1 MRLSVIVPVYKAE
14 KYLARCV
21 ESVLAQTMG
30 DFELIL
36 VDDGSPDGSGA
47 MCDDFSK
54 RDARIKV
61 LHQENAGVSAA
72 RNAGVA
78 MAQGEY
84 IAFLDS
90 DDWIEP
96 RMYELLLEAADQED
110 ADIVKCGFDR
120 TDGADIHER
129 QNYGGERQCYVGR
142 LIDHWFR
149 KRHILVWN
157 AIYRAELAKK
167 VQYPVGITGGEDDY
181 ASFFYLYYGRSMVLL
196 TDYLYNYFINY
207 EGSMANGG
215 ERQCYVGR
223 LLDHWFR
230 ERHVLVWNAIYRA
243 ELAKKVQYPV
253 GITGGED
260 DYASFFYL
268 YYGRSMVLLTD
279 YLYNYFINDEGSTAN
294 ADGLRMRVLASE
306 AMWNTIREK
315 GLKLPDGIYEKLK
328 ANWAKRWYHYIRD
341 DRSAK
346 LPDGKTMA
354 EVMESLDFRRSLSF
368 RLALLKRRF

>member
-1 MRLSVIVPVYKAE
+1 MRLSVVVPVYKAE

-47 MCDDFSK
+47 MCDDFAS
-54 RDARIKV
+54 RDVRIKV
-61 LHQENAGVSAA
+61 LHQENTGVSAA

-142 LIDHWFR
+142 LVDHWFR
-149 KRHILVWN
+149 KRHI
-157 AIYRAELAKK
+157 
-167 VQYPVGITGGEDDY
+167 
-181 ASFFYLYYGRSMVLL
+181 
-196 TDYLYNYFINY
+196 
-207 EGSMANGG
+207 
-215 ERQCYVGR
+215 
-223 LLDHWFR
+223 
-230 ERHVLVWNAIYRA
+230 LVWNAIYRA

-328 ANWAKRWYHYIRD
+328 TNWAKRWYHYIRD

-346 LPDGKTMA
+346 LPDRKTLD
-354 EVMESLDFRRSLSF
+354 EIKVSLDFRRSLSF

>member
-1 MRLSVIVPVYKAE
+1 MRLSLVVPVYKAE
-14 KYLARCV
+14 KYLPRCV
-21 ESVLAQTMG
+21 GSVLAQTMG
-30 DFELIL
+30 DWELIL
-36 VDDGSPDGSGA
+36 VDDGSPDSSGA
-47 MCDDFSK
+47 MCDDFAK

-61 LHQENAGVSAA
+61 IHQENAGVSAA

-78 MAQGEY
+78 VAQGEY

-90 DDWIEP
+90 DDWVEP
-96 RMYELLLEAADQED
+96 RMYELLLAAADSED

-129 QNYGGERQCYVGR
+129 QNYGPERQCYVGR
-142 LIDHWFR
+142 LMDHWFR
-149 KRHILVWN
+149 ERHILVWN
-157 AIYRAELAKK
+157 A
-167 VQYPVGITGGEDDY
+167 V
-181 ASFFYLYYGRSMVLL
+181 
-196 TDYLYNYFINY
+196 
-207 EGSMANGG
+207 
-215 ERQCYVGR
+215 
-223 LLDHWFR
+223 
-230 ERHVLVWNAIYRA
+230 YRA

-294 ADGLRMRVLASE
+294 SDGLRMRVLASE
-306 AMWNTIREK
+306 AMWKTIRDK
-315 GLKLPDGIYEKLK
+315 GLKLPDGIYSKLK

-346 LPDGKTMA
+346 LPDRETLEEITA
-354 EVMESLDFRRSLSF
+354 SLDLRRAMSF
-368 RLALLKRRF
+368 RLALMKRRFRG